1 MYLNKWIDFLR
12 ILTCICCGLLIG
24 ATVAHV
30 EKTIHRECLIPS
42 SQQNFQV
49 LFEKHVLEKKSEAV
63 CYSSQPAIATH
74 QEWQGLSKQIGE
86 FLQKSVHDLIQLIF
100 VT

>member
-1 MYLNKWIDFLR
+1 MGMMI
-12 ILTCICCGLLIG
+12 
-24 ATVAHV
+24 AHA

-49 LFEKHVLEKKSEAV
+49 LFEKNVLEKKSETV
-63 CYSSQPAIATH
+63 CYSPQPALATH
-74 QEWQGLSKQIGE
+74 QEWQGLSKQISQ
-86 FLQKSVHDLIQLIF
+86 FLQKSVYDLIQLMF